1 MHTDICSFSAQAL
14 IASNVAGYVGKCLC
28 TKWLLRY
35 FLRRLIIFNRFRR
48 GANATESERVK
59 RQADFP
65 GLNKKTKMT
74 NHKYIL
80 VTIFSHK
87 LSIFRRPQVWPKEVR
102 VTSLL
107 RSKPSVV
114 CPQFLAWFMFPLQYF
129 IWQYPR
135 IMATSQG
142 GCLRIKGWNRN
153 TLLGQQQQWEGKNLF
168 FYFLC
173 HKWRKERHCNIA
185 MGMWDGFL
193 RKRMHSFGHYPN
205 YHPTPLLPQ
214 FGHLFNFFW
223 RWNSR
228 FASQFK
234 TKILYIL
241 FIDNITN
248 SLNAEN
254 REMPERMHFFLKR
267 PSLTQNNFKHVT
279 PFHVHYT
286 SIAIIYILAHSAQ
299 VYSYK
304 VAGTPSI

>member
-1 MHTDICSFSAQAL
+1 
-14 IASNVAGYVGKCLC
+14 
-28 TKWLLRY
+28 
-35 FLRRLIIFNRFRR
+35 
-48 GANATESERVK
+48 
-59 RQADFP
+59 
-65 GLNKKTKMT
+65 MT

-80 VTIFSHK
+80 VAIFSHK

-214 FGHLFNFFW
+214 FGHLYNFFW

-279 PFHVHYT
+279 PFHVHCT
-286 SIAIIYILAHSAQ
+286 SIAIIYLLAHSAQ